1 MINKAFLT
9 FLLLILTVKIFSQDT
24 ISVHLGGYPVYARII
39 DGDTIYI
46 SNIDEV
52 VIYAPPEFNSNRE
65 ARQYNRLV
73 ENVRKVY
80 PYAKIAGELF
90 MEVESNLYMMETEKE
105 QKEYIKQIEKE
116 LLSRFEGELKKLT
129 ITQGRIL
136 IKLID
141 RETRHTSFDLVK
153 DLRGTFQAVFWQTI
167 ARIFGSNLKSRFD
180 AYGED
185 KMIEEIIMLI
195 EMGII

>member
-1 MINKAFLT
+1 MINKVLLT
-9 FLLLILTVKIFSQDT
+9 FLLVILTVKIFSQDT
-24 ISVHLGGYPVYARII
+24 ISVHLGGYPVFARII

-46 SNIDEV
+46 SNIDEAF
-52 VIYAPPEFNSNRE
+52 IYATPEFNSNRE

-141 RETRHTSFDLVK
+141 RETRHTSYDLVK